1 MKQRTPLQSSI
12 IVLALLTALS
22 SAVQASSPSRSALNV
37 PVPGN
42 LDSRIVTFAYTPDVV
57 YRLAVTVGM
66 HTHIML
72 GADEE
77 LIEVP
82 RIGDKVRWRIEGNEK
97 NLYIKATAAGT
108 NTSLSLVT
116 SKRVYQFE
124 LVSTERASERVQ
136 KAMFSYPDAEE
147 QIQLRARSAENAD
160 RAAAQLQAD
169 NLRAQNIS
177 PEPIDPADLRF
188 LNIKANDPAFNVMH
202 AYTDGIRTYIRMPP
216 SIQDLPAVFMV
227 ELNENEKETLMPV
240 NYTVL
245 DRKTARD
252 RDVIVIDRL
261 SPVWVLQIGTKAQ
274 VRITD

>member
-22 SAVQASSPSRSALNV
+22 GAVHASSPSRSALNV

-227 ELNENEKETLMPV
+227 ELNGNEKETLMPV

>member
-22 SAVQASSPSRSALNV
+22 GAVHASSPSRSALNV